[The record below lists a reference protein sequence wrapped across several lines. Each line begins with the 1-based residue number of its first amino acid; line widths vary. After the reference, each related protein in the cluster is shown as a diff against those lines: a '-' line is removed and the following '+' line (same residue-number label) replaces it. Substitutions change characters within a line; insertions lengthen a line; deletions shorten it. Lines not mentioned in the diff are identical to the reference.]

1 MFLDNLDTFFILLHH
16 NDIICEM
23 LSADKSYM
31 KTPLFHGM
39 AIKLLSISLKFI
51 FSAIFSSA
59 LKYVLIFGERQH
71 AKVCRLEQ
79 IFSLISSRSEIK
91 VKRGVGNVEI

>member
-1 MFLDNLDTFFILLHH
+1 
-16 NDIICEM
+16 M
-23 LSADKSYM
+23 LNADKSNM

-51 FSAIFSSA
+51 FSERSEI
-59 LKYVLIFGERQH
+59 YVLIFGERQH

-79 IFSLISSRSEIK
+79 IFPLISSRSEIK
-91 VKRGVGNVEI
+91 VKRGVENVEI